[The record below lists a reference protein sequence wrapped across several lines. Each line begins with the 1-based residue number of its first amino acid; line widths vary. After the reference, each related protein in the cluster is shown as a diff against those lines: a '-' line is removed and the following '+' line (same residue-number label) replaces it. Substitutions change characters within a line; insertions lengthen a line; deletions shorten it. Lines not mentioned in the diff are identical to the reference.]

1 MCLYKNS
8 YFAKKN
14 IYFHVIFYPSRNV
27 PCPSSAFCISSS
39 ELSTVNFGDDGGV
52 KNSSSSKEKNKT
64 SYL

>member
-8 YFAKKN
+8 YFTKKK

-39 ELSTVNFGDDGGV
+39 ESTVNFGDDGGV